1 MANEEKLAKFHQAIT
16 HYALEQRQKIEEEVA
31 DFKKK
36 ELQEAEDEVLVESYH
51 LIQKEMADMR
61 GRISREMAQ
70 REMESL
76 VRPLPW
82 RSGISTMRGRF
93 WFSFKS

>member
-1 MANEEKLAKFHQAIT
+1 MANEEKLAKFHQAIN

-61 GRISREMAQ
+61 GRISRE
-70 REMESL
+70 
-76 VRPLPW
+76 
-82 RSGISTMRGRF
+82 
-93 WFSFKS
+93 